1 MMERATSP
9 DKLENRMNNFS
20 LLIDLIGSL
29 EPTKWISPGGIKAG
43 PYAALL
49 LCGYVFLRDG
59 MRRGAWSIA
68 GYVVRIAV
76 VLSLISAI

>member
-1 MMERATSP
+1 M
-9 DKLENRMNNFS
+9 DKFS
-20 LLIDLIGSL
+20 FLIDLIGSL
-29 EPTKWISPGGIKAG
+29 EPRTWISSGGIKVG

-76 VLSLISAI
+76 VLSLISVI